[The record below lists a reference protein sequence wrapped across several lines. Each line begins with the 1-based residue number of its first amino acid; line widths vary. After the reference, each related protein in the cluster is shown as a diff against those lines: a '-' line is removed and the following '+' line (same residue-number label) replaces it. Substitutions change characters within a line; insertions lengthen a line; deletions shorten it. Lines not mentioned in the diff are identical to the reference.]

1 MSDSPPV
8 FRIEDDEPQPKRGP
22 GRPRKD
28 ANSSAP
34 APKPT
39 ATALNAD
46 VRKAMAT
53 LDSGYNLVAT
63 GLTLFGLTESAKDW
77 INSAEQLKATNED
90 ALKASPKLAKAIANA
105 GSTGGAATFLLTHG
119 MAFASLFSVLR
130 AEIADKRADAI
141 LKEHPVPDD
150 PTAF

>member
-1 MSDSPPV
+1 MADKPPTFV
-8 FRIEDDEPQPKRGP
+8 IEDDEPQPKRGP

-28 ANSSAP
+28 ASSAP
-34 APKPT
+34 STPRTT
-39 ATALNAD
+39 ATAINAD

-63 GLTLFGLTESAKDW
+63 GLTLFGLTKSAEDW
-77 INSAEQLKATNED
+77 ISSAEQLKATNED

-119 MAFASLFSVLR
+119 MALASLFGVLR
-130 AEIADKRADAI
+130 SEIADKRADAI
-141 LKEHPVPDD
+141 LAEHPVPDD